1 MVQIQSGFHLGFSPM
16 EYLPCNFCRSDG
28 YWFFREIWMGS
39 KSPSSF
45 FLFKLLLRAF
55 SSMHMFSSMLFLLCF
70 YVQIPKFCIS
80 CHFYCCHQRQQSST
94 RIRCLFNICQ
104 QSPPLAL
111 MATLAFSIQ
120 TSALLCIRPIRLSA
134 SISSTETFRTLLLS
148 PPLTSM
154 SKKRHSCTEL
164 VADFTPPVI

>member
-1 MVQIQSGFHLGFSPM
+1 MA
-16 EYLPCNFCRSDG
+16 YLPCNFCKSDG
-28 YWFFREIWMGS
+28 YW
-39 KSPSSF
+39 SF
-45 FLFKLLLRAF
+45 GKFGWDPTVTIFLLLCKLLLRAF
-55 SSMHMFSSMLFLLCF
+55 SSMRMFSSMLFLLCF

-80 CHFYCCHQRQQSST
+80 CHFCCCHQRQQSST

-120 TSALLCIRPIRLSA
+120 TSTLLCIRPFRLS
-134 SISSTETFRTLLLS
+134 SVTETFRTLLS

-164 VADFTPPVI
+164 VAEHTPPVIYTYLGNPPDIQ

>member
-1 MVQIQSGFHLGFSPM
+1 MVTDS
-16 EYLPCNFCRSDG
+16 
-28 YWFFREIWMGS
+28 
-39 KSPSSF
+39 SSF
-45 FLFKLLLRAF
+45 FCKLLLRAF
-55 SSMHMFSSMLFLLCF
+55 SSMRMFSSMLFLLCF

-80 CHFYCCHQRQQSST
+80 CHFCCCHQRQQSST

-120 TSALLCIRPIRLSA
+120 TSTLLCIRPFRLS
-134 SISSTETFRTLLLS
+134 SVTETFRTLLS

-164 VADFTPPVI
+164 VAEHTPPVIYTYLGNPPDIQ